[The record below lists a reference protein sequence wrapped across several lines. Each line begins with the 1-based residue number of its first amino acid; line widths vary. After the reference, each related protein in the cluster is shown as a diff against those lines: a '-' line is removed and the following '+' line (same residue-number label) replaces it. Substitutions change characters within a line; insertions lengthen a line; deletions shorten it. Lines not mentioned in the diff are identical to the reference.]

1 MKESCWSSSLRVEG
15 AGESCTSSSSHLIL
29 ASQSF
34 RGKVFDY
41 SRMQKGSA
49 PAGPPAA
56 SPGVGSISAPQP
68 GLGWE
73 QHLHTLP
80 LLPRELGGPG
90 VTPLSPRRT
99 GRPSG
104 VCGSGNKGSWQG
116 TAPPDANLPLASHP
130 LCVSLKIPRRRKF
143 VPRGGCSPPR
153 EGLPALPRHEN
164 SPQPRSST
172 APARP
177 GRLEPGDASSAPC
190 PAPQPTHGSRHSPR
204 AHERELFAS
213 KPASRSTARMDAG
226 PRGSPCQAPHGFLHL
241 TPHPPY
247 PGEMSRPERGV
258 FPAGFGSDPF
268 QHLL

>member
-1 MKESCWSSSLRVEG
+1 
-15 AGESCTSSSSHLIL
+15 
-29 ASQSF
+29 
-34 RGKVFDY
+34 
-41 SRMQKGSA
+41 MQKGSA

-73 QHLHTLP
+73 QHPHSLP